1 MYIYIYIYRN
11 TYIYIY
17 IYIRFQLSTPSPR
30 HLNPVLGIAPH
41 LVQGTIVPAID
52 VHGIACL

>member
-1 MYIYIYIYRN
+1 MCIYIYTEIH
-11 TYIYIY
+11 IY